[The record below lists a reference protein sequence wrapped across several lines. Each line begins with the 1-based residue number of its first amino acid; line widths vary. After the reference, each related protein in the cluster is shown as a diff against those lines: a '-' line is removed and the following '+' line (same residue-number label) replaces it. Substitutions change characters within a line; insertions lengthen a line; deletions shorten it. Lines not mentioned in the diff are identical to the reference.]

1 MPTYRELVRSAEKA
15 FAEKGIPEST
25 ALLYM
30 LELSE
35 KERYDYY
42 MCNEQEA
49 DAELEKTYLAGVE
62 RILNHEPMNY
72 VLGYS
77 WFYGYRFV
85 VDDRVLIPRPETEEL
100 VANVLADI
108 DEYFSDKDEIIC
120 ADVGTGS
127 GAIAITLAKEEP
139 KLRMSASDISFD
151 ALEAAKKNAE
161 NIGVEIN
168 WMQGDMAQPLVD
180 ANMKLDVLVCNPPYI
195 KNDEV
200 LEESVKDFEPH
211 VALFGG
217 EDGLYFY
224 RKVFEA
230 APKIM
235 KPKSFMAFE
244 MGWDQREI
252 MLEEVRKHFGDV
264 RAEVLKDINGKD
276 RMLFVY
282 FNN

>member
-1 MPTYRELVRSAEKA
+1 MPTYRELVRNAEKA
-15 FAEKGIPEST
+15 CAEKGIPEST

-42 MCNEQEA
+42 MCNEEEA
-49 DAELEKTYLAGVE
+49 DRELEKAFLEGIA

-100 VANVLADI
+100 VANVLADM
-108 DEYFSDKDEIIC
+108 DEIFGDKDEIVC

-139 KLRMSASDISFD
+139 KLRMSASDISTD
-151 ALEAAKKNAE
+151 ALEVAKKNAE
-161 NIGVEIN
+161 NIGVNIN
-168 WMQGDMAQPLVD
+168 WMQGDMAQPFVD
-180 ANMKLDVLVCNPPYI
+180 ARMKLDVLVCNPPYI

-200 LEESVKDFEPH
+200 LEESVKDYEPH

-235 KPKSFMAFE
+235 NPTSFMAFE
-244 MGWDQREI
+244 MGWDQKEI
-252 MLEEVRKHFGDV
+252 MLKEVKKYFGDV
-264 RAEVLKDINGKD
+264 KAEVLKDINGKD